1 MDALRILFVEDIATD
16 AELAI
21 QQLKRGGITC
31 TWRRV
36 DSADGLRHELEDFDP
51 QLILS
56 DFSLPGFGGLEA
68 LDVVREC
75 APEVPF
81 VFLSGT
87 IGEERAIEA
96 LKRGAVDYVL
106 KTNQARLVPAVKRA
120 LEHASLQS
128 AKRQHEAQIGRL
140 TRVLRMLSGT
150 TAAMLRI
157 RDRRDLLGEACRLA
171 TSIGGYASAAVSL
184 IEPGTRTAKP
194 AAWAEADPLYMQRLA
209 FFIADAEER
218 DTSVTG
224 RVLRTAE
231 PFVCND
237 VRELDPRLANS
248 HRDLGEAGYRA
259 IVALPLLVDHTPV
272 GVFSLTSYDTG
283 VIGEEELAMLR
294 ELAANLSFALQF
306 LNKQDEVRF
315 LSYFD
320 PLTGLAKRTL
330 FCQRLARMLE
340 PRPARR
346 GHAAVAVF
354 DIEQLSTINDSFGRH
369 SGDLVLQMMAD
380 RMKRHFDSTEALAHL
395 GGGTFGLLMEV
406 EGHEEQ
412 VLHRM
417 QEEVASLVSSPFLLD
432 GRSVPIEVKSG
443 FARFPENGAEAGTLV
458 QNAEAALRAAKSA
471 GEKYLHH
478 KREMSSAVVSRLN
491 MEHRLR
497 GALERREFELHYQ
510 PQVDISTQRIV
521 GVEALLRWRD
531 RESEALVSPAEFLAL
546 LESTGL
552 IVPVG
557 EWVMQQAAQ
566 DTKRWRAAGLQPVRT
581 AVNISPLQLR
591 KRAFVDQ
598 LLEAV
603 DGWTDELW
611 GLDIEVTEGVL
622 VDDVTSVV
630 AKLRTVRRSQV
641 RVALDDFGTGYSSL
655 SRLSALP
662 VDTIKI
668 DRSFTSRLT
677 AERSGKTLVSVII
690 ALAKT
695 FGMGTVAEG
704 VETRE
709 QLDALRRLGCDQS
722 QGYLHSKP
730 VPSADLEQMLAS
742 LHGAQLVAAAPRPT
756 NVVSRRS

>member
-1 MDALRILFVEDIATD
+1 MDALRILFVEDIASD

-36 DSADGLRHELEDFDP
+36 DSADALRQELRDFDP

-68 LDVVREC
+68 LYIAHEC
-75 APEVPF
+75 APDVPF

-120 LEHASLQS
+120 LEHASLQR
-128 AKRQHEAQIGRL
+128 AKRQHEAQIDRL

-150 TAAMLRI
+150 NAAMLRI
-157 RDRRDLLGEACRLA
+157 RERRDLLAEACRLA
-171 TSIGGYASAAVSL
+171 TSIGGYSSAAVSL

-194 AAWAEADPLYMQRLA
+194 AAWAGAEASYMQRLA
-209 FFIADAEER
+209 FVIADTEER

-224 RVLRTAE
+224 RVLRTGE

-237 VRELDPRLANS
+237 VRDLDVRLASS
-248 HRDLGEAGYRA
+248 HRDLGEGGYRA
-259 IVALPLLVDHTPV
+259 IVALPLLIDHTAV
-272 GVFSLTSYDTG
+272 GVFSLTSYAVG
-283 VIGEEELAMLR
+283 EIGEEELGMLR
-294 ELAANLSFALQF
+294 ELAANLSFALQY
-306 LNKQDEVRF
+306 LNKEDEVRF

-330 FCQRLARMLE
+330 FCQRLAQMLE
-340 PRPARR
+340 PRPNRR

-369 SGDLVLQMMAD
+369 SGDLLLQMVAD
-380 RMKRHFDSTEALAHL
+380 RMKRLLDSTEALAHL
-395 GGGTFGLLMEV
+395 GGGTFGLLLEV

-412 VLHRM
+412 VLQRM
-417 QEEVASLVSSPFLLD
+417 QEDVAAIVSRPFLLD
-432 GRSVPIEVKSG
+432 GRTIPVEVKSG
-443 FARFPENGAEAGTLV
+443 FARYPENGTEAGALV

-491 MEHRLR
+491 LEHRLR

-510 PQVDISTQRIV
+510 PQIDISSQRIV

-531 RESEALVSPAEFLAL
+531 PETAVLVSPVEFLPL

-557 EWVMQQAAQ
+557 EWVLQQAAE
-566 DTKRWRAAGLQPVRT
+566 DTQRWRAASLQPVRT
-581 AVNISPLQLR
+581 AVNISPVQLR
-591 KRAFVDQ
+591 RRAFVDQ
-598 LLEAV
+598 VLAV
-603 DGWTDELW
+603 VSGWTDELW
-611 GLDIEVTEGVL
+611 GVDIEVTEGVL
-622 VDDVTSVV
+622 VDDVTSVI
-630 AKLRTVRRSQV
+630 AKLRSVRRSNV

-677 AERSGKTLVSVII
+677 VERSGKTLVSVII

-709 QLDALRRLGCDQS
+709 QLDSLRRLGCDQS
-722 QGYLHSKP
+722 QGFLHSKP
-730 VPSADLEQMLAS
+730 VPRQDLEQMLAS
-742 LHGAQLVAAAPRPT
+742 LHGAQLVAATPRPT
-756 NVVSRRS
+756 SIAARRG